1 MIQRIHIIN
10 GPNLNLLGK
19 REPEIY
25 GSISFESYFKEI
37 KKKYDDIHFDYT
49 QSNHEGVIID
59 LLHQIGFESGI
70 GIILNAGGLSHT
82 SVSLRDAV
90 SSIDAPVVEVHI
102 SDIYQRE
109 PFRHHSFLNDVCV
122 AHFIGKGLQ
131 GYDLA
136 VEYLMNHQKNL

>member
-1 MIQRIHIIN
+1 MIKRIHIIN

-25 GSISFESYFKEI
+25 GSVSFETHFKEI
-37 KKKYDDIHFDYT
+37 KKKYADLHFDYT

-59 LLHQIGFESGI
+59 LLHQIGFESDI

-82 SVSLRDAV
+82 SISLRDAV

-109 PFRHHSFLNDVCV
+109 PFRHHSYLTDVCV
-122 AHFIGKGLQ
+122 AHFIGKGLE
-131 GYDLA
+131 GYDMG
-136 VEYLMNHQKNL
+136 VEYLKNN